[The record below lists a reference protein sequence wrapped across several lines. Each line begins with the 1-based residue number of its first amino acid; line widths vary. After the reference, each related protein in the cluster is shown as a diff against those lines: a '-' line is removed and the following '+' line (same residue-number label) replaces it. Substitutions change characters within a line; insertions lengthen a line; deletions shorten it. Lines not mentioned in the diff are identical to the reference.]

1 MEKSKLMEARVYV
14 GTYKEY
20 NNGSLFG
27 QWMNLAD
34 FKSKEEFLDACK
46 DLHSDEDEPEFMYQD
61 YNNIPDGMIN
71 ESYINPL
78 IFGILQCAND
88 MSETE
93 LEAFFVFL
101 DMNFVDYSYIKDG
114 EDLIELFRDKYI
126 GEFDSE
132 EAFATCMAEEKWPEE
147 LQTEF
152 GQYFNYEAYARTLL
166 TSGYRHQGDFYFY
179 VA

>member
-1 MEKSKLMEARVYV
+1 MEKSKLLKARVYV

-27 QWMNLAD
+27 EWMNLAD
-34 FKSKEEFLDACK
+34 YKSKEEFLDACK

-61 YNNIPDGMIN
+61 YGNIPEGMIN
-71 ESYINPL
+71 ESYIDPR
-78 IFGILQCAND
+78 IFGIIQSAKE

-114 EDLIELFRDKYI
+114 EDLVELFRDKYI
-126 GEFDSE
+126 GQFDSE
-132 EAFATCMAEEKWPEE
+132 EAFATYMAQEKWPEE
-147 LQTEF
+147 FQTEF

-166 TSGYRHQGDFYFY
+166 TSGYLHHGDFYFCVY
-179 VA
+179 